1 MLIILKE
8 ENYMPLRYLTDFDM
22 NNLNKEVCDVIIVGS
37 GVAGLYSAINIDK
50 SKKVLIISKESM
62 DENNSYL
69 AQGGIAAAVAE
80 GDLPEY
86 HFEDTIKAG
95 AGQCDNEAV
104 SILVEQAPIDI
115 EILCD
120 IGTNFDRNIDG
131 TLTTT
136 REGGHRR
143 FRIIHALG
151 DATGREVIDSLLRE
165 CRGRENI
172 TIVENCFAVDVA
184 TVDESYAGLLVKQEN
199 EYKYIMS
206 KAIILASGGIG
217 QVYKNTTNANVIT
230 GDGIAMA
237 YRAGAELTDMEFV
250 QFHPT
255 AMYSQNIEEN
265 KFLISEAVRGEG
277 GILRNTAGKRFMSE
291 YHEMAEVAPRD
302 IVARAIFSEMK
313 KTKSDFVYLDVTH
326 KSPELIK
333 KRFPNIYKHCFEKG
347 IDMTKQFIPVCPVQH
362 YFMGG
367 IKTDLWGRTNIKG
380 LYACGEAANTGV
392 HGANRLASNSLLEG
406 LVFGRRCA
414 EEINS
419 TIENMQ
425 IIKPDIVNKRQH
437 SAIVDGEAIKV
448 CVKSLMNDHAGIE
461 RNEKDMSMALCQIN
475 EYIELLEN
483 SSLETTKKM
492 ETYNM
497 ASIASLILKAAIR
510 RKESVG
516 SHYRID

>member
-1 MLIILKE
+1 
-8 ENYMPLRYLTDFDM
+8 MPLRYLVDFDVHY
-22 NNLNKEVCDVIIVGS
+22 LNKEICDVIIVGS
-37 GVAGLYSAINIDK
+37 GVAGLYSAINLDK
-50 SKKVLIISKESM
+50 SKKILILSKESM

-80 GDLPEY
+80 GDLPKY

-104 SILVEQAPIDI
+104 SILVEQAPTDV
-115 EILCD
+115 EILCN
-120 IGTNFDRNIDG
+120 IGTNFDRNVDG

-151 DATGREVIDSLLRE
+151 DATGRELIDSLLRE
-165 CRGRENI
+165 CRMRENI
-172 TIVENCFAVDVA
+172 SIVENCFAVDVVTA
-184 TVDESYAGLLVKQEN
+184 KGSYAGLLVKQDN
-199 EYKYIMS
+199 EYKYMMS
-206 KAIILASGGIG
+206 KAIIFASGGIG

-237 YRAGAELTDMEFV
+237 YRAGAELSDMEFV

-255 AMYSQNIEEN
+255 AMYSENLHEN
-265 KFLISEAVRGEG
+265 KFLISEALRGEG
-277 GILRNTAGKRFMSE
+277 GILRNIAGKRFMPE

-302 IVARAIFSEMK
+302 IVARAIFAEMK
-313 KTKSDFVYLDVTH
+313 KTNSDFVYLDMTH
-326 KSPELIK
+326 KAPDLIK
-333 KRFPNIYKHCFEKG
+333 GRFPNIYKHCFERG

-367 IKTDLWGRTNIKG
+367 IKTDLWGSTNIQG

-414 EEINS
+414 EKINTTIDQMEIK
-419 TIENMQ
+419 T
-425 IIKPDIVNKRQH
+425 
-437 SAIVDGEAIKV
+437 
-448 CVKSLMNDHAGIE
+448 
-461 RNEKDMSMALCQIN
+461 
-475 EYIELLEN
+475 
-483 SSLETTKKM
+483 
-492 ETYNM
+492 
-497 ASIASLILKAAIR
+497 
-510 RKESVG
+510 
-516 SHYRID
+516 

>member
-1 MLIILKE
+1 
-8 ENYMPLRYLTDFDM
+8 MPLRYLADFDV
-22 NNLNKEVCDVIIVGS
+22 NYLNREICDVIIVGS
-37 GVAGLYSAINIDK
+37 GVAGLYSAINLDK

-80 GDLPEY
+80 GDLPAY

-104 SILVEQAPIDI
+104 SILVEQAPVDV
-115 EILCD
+115 EILCN
-120 IGTNFDRNIDG
+120 IGTNFDRNMDG

-172 TIVENCFAVDVA
+172 TIIENCFAVDIV
-184 TVDESYAGLLVKQEN
+184 TVNESYAGLLVKQEN
-199 EYKYIMS
+199 EYKYMMS

-230 GDGIAMA
+230 GDGMAMA

-255 AMYSQNIEEN
+255 AMYSQNVEEN

-277 GILRNTAGKRFMSE
+277 GILQSIVGKRFMPE

-302 IVARAIFSEMK
+302 IVARAIFAEMK
-313 KTKSDFVYLDVTH
+313 KTNSDFVYLDVTH
-326 KSPELIK
+326 KAPDLIK

-380 LYACGEAANTGV
+380 LYACGETANTGV

-414 EEINS
+414 EKINA
-419 TIENMQ
+419 TIDNMQ
-425 IIKPDIVNKRQH
+425 ITKPDIVNKRKH
-437 SAIVDGEAIKV
+437 RAIVDVEAIKV
-448 CVKSLMNDHAGIE
+448 SIKSLMNDHAGIE
-461 RNEKDMSMALCQIN
+461 RNEKDMNMALCQIN
-475 EYIELLEN
+475 EYIALLEN
-483 SSLETTKKM
+483 GSLETAKEM
-492 ETYNM
+492 ETINI
-497 ASIASLILKAAIR
+497 AIIASLILKAAIR

>member
-1 MLIILKE
+1 
-8 ENYMPLRYLTDFDM
+8 MPLRYLADFDV
-22 NNLNKEVCDVIIVGS
+22 NYLNKETCDVIIVGS
-37 GVAGLYSAINIDK
+37 GVAGLYSAINLDK

-80 GDLPEY
+80 GDLPKY

-104 SILVEQAPIDI
+104 SILVEQAPKDV

-120 IGTNFDRNIDG
+120 IGTNFDRNTDG

-151 DATGREVIDSLLRE
+151 DATGREVVDSLLRE

-172 TIVENCFAVDVA
+172 TIIENCFAVDIV
-184 TVDESYAGLLVKQEN
+184 TVNESYAGLLVKQEN

-255 AMYSQNIEEN
+255 AMYSQNTEEN

-277 GILRNTAGKRFMSE
+277 GILRNTAGKRFMPE

-302 IVARAIFSEMK
+302 IVARAIFAEMK
-313 KTKSDFVYLDVTH
+313 KTKGNFVYLDVTH
-326 KSPELIK
+326 KAPDLIK

-419 TIENMQ
+419 AIDNIQ
-425 IIKPDIVNKRQH
+425 ITRTDIVNKRQPT
-437 SAIVDGEAIKV
+437 AIVDVEAIKG
-448 CVKSLMNDHAGIE
+448 CIKGLMNEHAGIE
-461 RNEKDMSMALCQIN
+461 RNEKDMYMALCQIN

-483 SSLETTKKM
+483 SSLETTKEM
-492 ETYNM
+492 ETINI
-497 ASIASLILKAAIR
+497 ANIASLILKAAIR

>member
-1 MLIILKE
+1 
-8 ENYMPLRYLTDFDM
+8 MPLRYLVDFDVHY
-22 NNLNKEVCDVIIVGS
+22 LNKEICDVIIVGS
-37 GVAGLYSAINIDK
+37 GVAGLYSAINLDK
-50 SKKVLIISKESM
+50 SKKILILSKESM

-80 GDLPEY
+80 GDLPKY

-104 SILVEQAPIDI
+104 SILVEQAPTDV
-115 EILCD
+115 EILCN
-120 IGTNFDRNIDG
+120 IGTNFDRNVDG

-151 DATGREVIDSLLRE
+151 DATGRELIDSLLRE
-165 CRGRENI
+165 CRMRENI
-172 TIVENCFAVDVA
+172 SIVENCFAVDVVTA
-184 TVDESYAGLLVKQEN
+184 KGSYAGLLVKQDN
-199 EYKYIMS
+199 EYKYMMS
-206 KAIILASGGIG
+206 KAIIFASGGIG

-237 YRAGAELTDMEFV
+237 YRAGAELSDMEFV

-255 AMYSQNIEEN
+255 AMYSENLHEN
-265 KFLISEAVRGEG
+265 KFLISEALRGEG
-277 GILRNTAGKRFMSE
+277 GILRNIAGKRFMPE

-302 IVARAIFSEMK
+302 IVARAIFAEMK
-313 KTKSDFVYLDVTH
+313 KTNSDFVYLDMTH
-326 KSPELIK
+326 KAPDLIK
-333 KRFPNIYKHCFEKG
+333 GRFPNIYKHCFERG

-367 IKTDLWGRTNIKG
+367 IKTDLWGSTNIQG

-414 EEINS
+414 EKINTTIDQMEIK
-419 TIENMQ
+419 T
-425 IIKPDIVNKRQH
+425 PDIVNKRKYTDVVELETITE
-437 SAIVDGEAIKV
+437 SIKG
-448 CVKSLMNDHAGIE
+448 LMNEHAGIE
-461 RNEKDMSMALCQIN
+461 RNEKDMIMALCQIN
-475 EYIELLEN
+475 QYIRLLEN
-483 SSLETTKKM
+483 SSLETTKEM
-492 ETYNM
+492 EAINI
-497 ASIASLILKAAIR
+497 ASIAALILKAAIR

-516 SHYRID
+516 SHYRVD

>member
-1 MLIILKE
+1 
-8 ENYMPLRYLTDFDM
+8 MPLRYLVDFDIH
-22 NNLNKEVCDVIIVGS
+22 NLKKEICDVIIVGS
-37 GVAGLYSAINIDK
+37 GVAGLYSAINLDK
-50 SKKVLIISKESM
+50 NKKVYIISKESM

-69 AQGGIAAAVAE
+69 AQGGIAAAVTQ

-86 HFEDTIKAG
+86 HYEDTIKAG
-95 AGQCDNEAV
+95 AGQCNNEAV
-104 SILVEQAPIDI
+104 TVLVEQAPRDV
-115 EILCD
+115 EVLCN
-120 IGTNFDRNIDG
+120 IGTNFDRNPDG

-151 DATGREVIDSLLRE
+151 DATGREVVDSLLRE
-165 CRGRENI
+165 CKKRENI
-172 TIVENCFAVDVA
+172 TIIENCFAVDII
-184 TVDESYAGLLVKQEN
+184 TVNESYAGILVQQEN

-206 KAIILASGGIG
+206 KAIICASGGIG
-217 QVYKNTTNANVIT
+217 QVYKNTTNATVIT

-237 YRAGAELTDMEFV
+237 YRAGAELSNMEFV

-255 AMYSQNIEEN
+255 AMYSENTEEN

-277 GILRNTAGKRFMSE
+277 GILRNTEGKRFMPE

-313 KTKSDFVYLDVTH
+313 KTQSKFVYLDVTH
-326 KSPELIK
+326 KAPELIK
-333 KRFPNIYKHCFEKG
+333 KRFPNIYKHCLEKG
-347 IDMTKQFIPVCPVQH
+347 IDITKQFIPVCPVQH

-367 IKTDLWGRTNIKG
+367 IKTDLWSRTNIQG

-414 EEINS
+414 EDINS
-419 TIENMQ
+419 TIDNMQ
-425 IIKPDIVNKRQH
+425 ITMPEVESKRKITEKINIVAIRENIKN
-437 SAIVDGEAIKV
+437 
-448 CVKSLMNDHAGIE
+448 LMNDYAGIE
-461 RNEKDMSMALCQIN
+461 RNEKDMTMALNQIN
-475 EYIELLEN
+475 QYVEQLEN
-483 SSLETTKKM
+483 CSLVTTAVM
-492 ETYNM
+492 ETIN
-497 ASIASLILKAAIR
+497 IAYIACLILKAAIR